1 MLTFKRTSKSRLSG
15 QWSDDDYG
23 VFDGERHVGRI
34 MWTHAAPEDRR
45 STPAESIRSNFCC
58 FALHC
63 LSLDGIH
70 LGASAGCRDIRKLA
84 EQLNGAGLTA
94 PSGRPFSFG
103 TLRRVLIRQAE
114 LHLGQ
119 GPRTQSVAGNQRP
132 SRPYRFRPAK
142 PMRLSSSAWEEFRRF
157 EAWQRQEE

>member
-63 LSLDGIH
+63 LSLDGIR
-70 LGASAGCRDIRKLA
+70 LGADRCPYSKSRASLPRP
-84 EQLNGAGLTA
+84 E
-94 PSGRPFSFG
+94 PGR
-103 TLRRVLIRQAE
+103 LL
-114 LHLGQ
+114 
-119 GPRTQSVAGNQRP
+119 
-132 SRPYRFRPAK
+132 
-142 PMRLSSSAWEEFRRF
+142 
-157 EAWQRQEE
+157 